1 MKNQWPFWLFV
12 IAIVIVVLISMNY
25 QGKDEVVSIGEIFP
39 GNQQELDYE
48 YVMESEGDLAKTDEA
63 VPAVLPKATAPVQE
77 PAVVAP
83 MKSQTTAVAP
93 VQTAAPVAPKS
104 EPVAAASTSSVATTS
119 SPLTLGTYTIQVLSS
134 KDKAATETALKK
146 VQGNGFADAYMH
158 SVDLGE
164 RGTWYRIY
172 IGQFTTKA
180 QADQQ
185 LTSVKQKYAGAFV
198 VKATK

>member
-12 IAIVIVVLISMNY
+12 IAIVIVVLVSMNY

-48 YVMESEGDLAKTDEA
+48 YVMESEGDVVKTEGA
-63 VPAVLPKATAPVQE
+63 TSTALPTVTAPVQQ
-77 PAVVAP
+77 PVAAAP
-83 MKSQTTAVAP
+83 VKAQTTAVAP
-93 VQTAAPVAPKS
+93 VSTTGPAAPKS
-104 EPVAAASTSSVATTS
+104 EPVAASTASVATTS
-119 SPLTLGTYTIQVLSS
+119 AAPATGSYTIQVLSS

-146 VQGNGFADAYMH
+146 VQGNGFSDAYIR
-158 SVDLGE
+158 SADLGE

-172 IGQFTTKA
+172 IGQFSTKA

-185 LTSVKQKYAGAFV
+185 LANVKQKYASAFV